1 MWTEKDI
8 SCARGLFINDSVNE
22 WALWAGLS
30 CLILPVCLFINVV
43 FSFLPDQLGL
53 SILGWPHFLMW
64 WFFRSGG
71 CQVQNTSSGLVPL
84 CSLWFL
90 LLYRS
95 RLNFFKGCFQIW
107 FNARQVHRH
116 FCKLLLASYLLM
128 PHWQEKA
135 KAKPKANSP
144 KPNMRSRRDG
154 EIWVTMRCDCNNLTQ
169 FY

>member
-1 MWTEKDI
+1 M
-8 SCARGLFINDSVNE
+8 NE

-135 KAKPKANSP
+135 KAKAKPKANSP